1 MNEYKILVI
10 DDDPDI
16 QWFCRDLLEPQ
27 GYAVALASSGAEG
40 REAMAAVPA
49 DLVILDVMMEEAD
62 AGFKTAQWFAANFPN
77 VPVILLS
84 SIADAADQL
93 FDTSTLKLADIVN
106 KPISPK
112 NLLEKVAKLLTA
124 RG

>member
-16 QWFCRDLLEPQ
+16 QWFCPDLLEPQ

-40 REAMAAVPA
+40 REAMAADPA

-112 NLLEKVAKLLTA
+112 SLLEKVAKLLTA

>member
-40 REAMAAVPA
+40 REAMAADPA

-62 AGFKTAQWFAANFPN
+62 AGFKTAQWFAAIFPN

-112 NLLEKVAKLLTA
+112 SLLEKVAKLLTA

>member
-40 REAMAAVPA
+40 REAMAADPA

-112 NLLEKVAKLLTA
+112 SLLEKVAKLLTA

>member
-40 REAMAAVPA
+40 REAMAADPA
-49 DLVILDVMMEEAD
+49 DLVILDVMMEEATP
-62 AGFKTAQWFAANFPN
+62 GLNR
-77 VPVILLS
+77 PVVCRQLS
-84 SIADAADQL
+84 QRTGDLAFQHCRRGG
-93 FDTSTLKLADIVN
+93 STFRHQHSQIGRHRQQTDL
-106 KPISPK
+106 S
-112 NLLEKVAKLLTA
+112 
-124 RG
+124 